1 MNELPYLLLK
11 FAEEFNPFGMD
22 RIIIE
27 MILFLIVVLIVLVVL
42 NTIVFVK
49 MDNLKH
55 DIERKTEGFREI
67 YEKLVTKR
75 GQEDF

>member
-1 MNELPYLLLK
+1 MNELTNLLLEI
-11 FAEEFNPFGMD
+11 AEGFNPLGID

-42 NTIVFVK
+42 NTIIFVR

-55 DIERKTEGFREI
+55 DIEENRRVQRDI
-67 YEKLVTKR
+67 
-75 GQEDF
+75 

>member
-1 MNELPYLLLK
+1 MNELTNLLLEI
-11 FAEEFNPFGMD
+11 AEGFNPWGMD

-42 NTIVFVK
+42 NTIIFVR

-55 DIERKTEGFREI
+55 DIERKT
-67 YEKLVTKR
+67 
-75 GQEDF
+75 

>member
-1 MNELPYLLLK
+1 MNELTNLLLEI
-11 FAEEFNPFGMD
+11 AEGFNPWGMD

-42 NTIVFVK
+42 NTIIFVR